1 MTAEYKRIDKIQ
13 KNIVSLDAVKSFLRI
28 SGDDENSMLQVFIDA
43 AVEKAEV
50 VTNRDLLTTTYELY
64 LPSFYGDL
72 TLRQA
77 TYQSLVSIEYL
88 KNKVYVTMPE
98 DNYTLSEGGVYGIIE
113 DIEIPSV
120 DDGVKAVKITF
131 KTGYGDNVGD
141 VPADIALALLLT
153 IHHWYDNR
161 GMCECPDSANAIYN
175 RYQVM
180 DISNDV

>member
-113 DIEIPSV
+113 DIE
-120 DDGVKAVKITF
+120 
-131 KTGYGDNVGD
+131 
-141 VPADIALALLLT
+141 
-153 IHHWYDNR
+153 
-161 GMCECPDSANAIYN
+161 
-175 RYQVM
+175 
-180 DISNDV
+180 